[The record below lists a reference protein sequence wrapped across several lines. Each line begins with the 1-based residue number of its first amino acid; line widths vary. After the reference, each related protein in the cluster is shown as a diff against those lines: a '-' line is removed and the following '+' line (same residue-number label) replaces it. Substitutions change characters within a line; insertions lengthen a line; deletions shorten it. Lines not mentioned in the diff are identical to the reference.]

1 MTPREQLEPKRDE
14 NLEPKHEE
22 HLAVSDKEAPRQ
34 TAELS
39 HHEESASQWREP
51 SDWDGDDRSHAVE
64 GLDSR
69 SLINGLGY
77 LGIGLG
83 LTAIVAPRLISR
95 LTGVGDDR
103 TGMVRMF
110 GARELANGA
119 AILFQEKPLESMWSR
134 VGGDVMDL
142 AMLGAS
148 FLSPGSKKGRLCAT
162 SMVIAGITALD
173 IVAAQGSGRRSKSTA
188 APGATRVSESV
199 MIARNADELYWFWRN
214 FENLPKFM
222 KHVQSVKNYQ
232 SDKTN
237 ADYSSQSA
245 PRGDRSHWK
254 VEGPLGTIVEW
265 DAEITQDRPGE
276 MIAWR
281 SLEGSD
287 VDHMGSVRFVKV
299 PGRQETLVRVK
310 MQYRPV
316 AGVVGANIAKILGS
330 SPDWKIKDDLR
341 RFKQIMETGEIITTE
356 GQPAGRSQSTST
368 IYDSASR
375 SGRQSRIR
383 DRSMR

>member
-119 AILFQEKPLESMWSR
+119 AILFHHLFC
-134 VGGDVMDL
+134 L
-142 AMLGAS
+142 TS
-148 FLSPGSKKGRLCAT
+148 F
-162 SMVIAGITALD
+162 
-173 IVAAQGSGRRSKSTA
+173 
-188 APGATRVSESV
+188 
-199 MIARNADELYWFWRN
+199 
-214 FENLPKFM
+214 
-222 KHVQSVKNYQ
+222 
-232 SDKTN
+232 
-237 ADYSSQSA
+237 
-245 PRGDRSHWK
+245 
-254 VEGPLGTIVEW
+254 
-265 DAEITQDRPGE
+265 
-276 MIAWR
+276 
-281 SLEGSD
+281 
-287 VDHMGSVRFVKV
+287 
-299 PGRQETLVRVK
+299 
-310 MQYRPV
+310 
-316 AGVVGANIAKILGS
+316 
-330 SPDWKIKDDLR
+330 
-341 RFKQIMETGEIITTE
+341 
-356 GQPAGRSQSTST
+356 
-368 IYDSASR
+368 
-375 SGRQSRIR
+375 QSRQC
-383 DRSMR
+383 SGK